1 MPRKS
6 FSLGF
11 IPILVFL
18 TLTICATATNTFRTE
33 SLLLVPIVVIQTQWK
48 EVGFFSQLLFV
59 VFVVADVAVLST
71 WPHHW
76 DRFAPYFLVQ
86 IGLILALS
94 LVERYRRGRRQVQ

>member
-6 FSLGF
+6 LSLGF
-11 IPILVFL
+11 IPILLFL

-48 EVGFFSQLLFV
+48 SQLLFA

-76 DRFAPYFLVQ
+76 DQFAPYFLVQ